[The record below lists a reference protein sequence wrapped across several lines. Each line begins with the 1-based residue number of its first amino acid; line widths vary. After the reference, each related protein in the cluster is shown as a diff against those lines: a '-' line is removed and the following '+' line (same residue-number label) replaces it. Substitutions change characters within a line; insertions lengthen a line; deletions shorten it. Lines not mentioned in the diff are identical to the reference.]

1 MAIFVYI
8 KLDFNVKKLLTY
20 FEVSDVFLQ
29 SIFILKNKNS
39 ISVTSDVIGID
50 AFCAQHV
57 HQKQFASAV
66 RRRGNSTRRAGIFHA
81 GSPAHSAA
89 LGLLCHKEGIFH
101 GSMSNFRRRTNGPAD
116 YIDFGNTAA
125 AAADD
130 GNVIIKSTGCA
141 HCEQ

>member
-1 MAIFVYI
+1 
-8 KLDFNVKKLLTY
+8 
-20 FEVSDVFLQ
+20 VFGH
-29 SIFILKNKNS
+29 
-39 ISVTSDVIGID
+39 V

-89 LGLLCHKEGIFH
+89 LGRLCHKEGIFH

-141 HCEQ
+141 HCVQ